1 MPISTKLFNDQAVT
15 RFNRLTSEIQ
25 NTQSKIATG
34 KNVLRASDDPVT
46 AANISFTRDQ
56 KVMLDRFNT
65 NIDRARTRLTVTENV
80 LADSANVLTRAYELA
95 LQGRNDALSP
105 ADRVAIAQEVAQLK
119 ETMVGLA
126 NSRDSYGNFLFSG
139 FKVNQ
144 VPFRYDEAGKV
155 QYHGDS
161 GAHTVQI
168 SEDLRMRT
176 GIEGADL
183 FLRVD
188 TKTGGQDVFA
198 ILETLESDLRAGYAN
213 AVAPLGTALTQ
224 DQLRLMWKAVPEPV
238 LCFDGDLAGRKAA
251 YRAIDTALALLQPG
265 YSLKFAM
272 LPDGS
277 DPDDLIT
284 DGGRSAMEAV
294 LGAAKPLAARA
305 AIIE

>member
-80 LADSANVLTRAYELA
+80 LADAANVLTRAYELA

-105 ADRVAIAQEVAQLK
+105 ADRVAIAQEVEQLK
-119 ETMVGLA
+119 ETMVALA

-168 SEDLRMRT
+168 SEDLRIRT

-213 AVAPLGTALTQ
+213 AGSIDDLDSSIQHFSIQQTRVGAELNKADLQ
-224 DQLRLMWKAVPEPV
+224 QSARDKRILLMDENLSSMEDA
-238 LCFDGDLAGRKAA
+238 DLAALVTELQSQIVSRDAA
-251 YRAIDTALALLQPG
+251 QQAFVKVGQQTLFDYIR
-265 YSLKFAM
+265 
-272 LPDGS
+272 
-277 DPDDLIT
+277 
-284 DGGRSAMEAV
+284 
-294 LGAAKPLAARA
+294 
-305 AIIE
+305 